1 MTKKTSKNLSYNLLN
16 PLYFFIVLVFLTLL
30 ISQPILI
37 KASAATNTN
46 VAKLRIFSYDGSSSI
61 SSNSLQTQ
69 SLYTAEEMQRQD
81 ELFFYYCEND
91 YKEDFPIYDISPSDE
106 NVSLRNDSSS
116 SSSLGHAFIVVTNLT
131 TTNLTVGHM
140 TVAPGENVS
149 IGTYPDDSSFGSN
162 SSYDRGIWYNRE
174 MYGNNGGTYGTYGNA
189 TSIDTYLTQ
198 AELNSLNSFVKD
210 SSNDAWD
217 LFNNCSRFAAR
228 AWNVVGEFELSA
240 GWPCTPA
247 YLVNNIRTHNGY
259 NTYDP
264 LGSYNGRRAYV
275 KNGALI
281 YE

>member
-1 MTKKTSKNLSYNLLN
+1 MTKKLFKNSKKLFYLFITFILLTILTFQPYILSA
-16 PLYFFIVLVFLTLL
+16 
-30 ISQPILI
+30 
-37 KASAATNTN
+37 KAASNSN
-46 VAKLRIFSYDGSSSI
+46 VAKLRIFSYNASDSTSSI
-61 SSNSLQTQ
+61 SLQTQ
-69 SLYTAEEMQRQD
+69 ALYTAEEMQRQD
-81 ELFFYYCEND
+81 ELFFYYCQND
-91 YKEDFPIYDISPSDE
+91 YKEDYLITEEVAFEDNAFST
-106 NVSLRNDSSS
+106 NNSS

-131 TTNLTVGHM
+131 TTNLTVGLM
-140 TVAPGENVS
+140 TVAPGESVS
-149 IGTYPDDSSFGSN
+149 IGTYPDDSAFGSN

-174 MYGNNGGTYGTYGNA
+174 MYGNNGGVCGAYGNA

-198 AELNSLNSFVKD
+198 TELNSLNGFVRD
-210 SSNDAWD
+210 SSNDSWD

>member
-1 MTKKTSKNLSYNLLN
+1 MPNDPFRQNPNQDPEQKGDPNRKKKKSIFT
-16 PLYFFIVLVFLTLL
+16 IIIAAL
-30 ISQPILI
+30 IFTVVI
-37 KASAATNTN
+37 NM
-46 VAKLRIFSYDGSSSI
+46 V
-61 SSNSLQTQ
+61 
-69 SLYTAEEMQRQD
+69 YTAITGAYKKQIPYNEFMELLLTDQLEEVA
-81 ELFFYYCEND
+81 F
-91 YKEDFPIYDISPSDE
+91 EDNAFST
-106 NVSLRNDSSS
+106 NNSS

-131 TTNLTVGHM
+131 TTNLTVGLM
-140 TVAPGENVS
+140 TVAPGESVS
-149 IGTYPDDSSFGSN
+149 IGTYPDDSAFGSN

-174 MYGNNGGTYGTYGNA
+174 MYGNNGGVCGAYGNA

-198 AELNSLNSFVKD
+198 TELNSLNGFVRD
-210 SSNDAWD
+210 SSNDSWD